1 MNWPE
6 FKSASP
12 FRLEAEFEMNAPP
25 LNVAIIDRHRVFAEA
40 LVFRLESEAGIRV
53 VSTVDGEGPNTEK
66 VIAARPTVVVLDA
79 DLPRGAAFDLA
90 LDIRR
95 ELPATR
101 VLFLT
106 QAACD
111 LTIDQA
117 LRAKADG
124 ILLRDEPLSQLVQA
138 IRLAADGEPTFS
150 RAVAGRIEVDPTR
163 REMRLAADRPISGL
177 TDRQLEILRHL
188 ARGESVKDV
197 ARKLLLSPKSVDNQ
211 KFRIMSKIGVRDKVS
226 LALYAVREGLI
237 VP

>member
-6 FKSASP
+6 FNSASP

-25 LNVAIIDRHRVFAEA
+25 LHVAIVDRHRVFAEA
-40 LVFRLESEAGIRV
+40 LVFRLESEVGIRV
-53 VSTVDGEGPNTEK
+53 VYTGDGEEPGAEK
-66 VIAARPTVVVLDA
+66 VIAAQPTVLVLDA
-79 DLPRGAAFDLA
+79 ELPTGSAFDLA
-90 LDIRR
+90 LDVRR
-95 ELPATR
+95 ELPGVR
-101 VLFLT
+101 ILFLT
-106 QAACD
+106 QAVSD
-111 LTIDQA
+111 LMIDQA
-117 LRAKADG
+117 LRVKADG
-124 ILLRDEPLSQLVQA
+124 ILLRNEPVSHLVRA
-138 IRLAADGEPTFS
+138 LRLAADGESTFS
-150 RAVAGRIEVDPTR
+150 PAVAGRLELDPTR
-163 REMRLAADRPISGL
+163 REMRLTTERSTSGL